1 MYFSYFELPN
11 QKLKK
16 LYNLYSRVTY
26 YRNYRA
32 ERYSLNLRN
41 NFATFGLIIGEF
53 KFVKKLYLKII
64 LDIVF

>member
-1 MYFSYFELPN
+1 MYFRHFELPN
-11 QKLKK
+11 QELKK
-16 LYNLYSRVTY
+16 LYNLYSRVTH

-41 NFATFGLIIGEF
+41 NFVTFGLIIGEF

>member
-41 NFATFGLIIGEF
+41 NFVTFGLIIGEF

>member
-53 KFVKKLYLKII
+53 KFKKLYLKII